1 MIGHHCKLSPLVR
14 RGCRKT
20 CGLCKPTMS
29 PSPSPSA
36 SPSPSPSPSPAPLS
50 GWLEPRP
57 GRKQLRLQVTLGL
70 DMGEHR
76 EVARAVELALRD
88 ALGLPW
94 HNLRA
99 TVVKIR
105 AGSLLVVFDISTD
118 DQDEPTDETPL
129 GAALRLA
136 CMLAS
141 LEAGQG
147 GLLDATEVGRSV
159 VAAAGVQRVHADG
172 TLRQL
177 VCQQPESAC
186 FDAGALDFP
195 AEACRGLAVDHHC
208 VLSPLVLRACSQ
220 SCELCAAE
228 AAPPA
233 PPPPPCADEGAREFP
248 ATACS
253 GLSAHHHCVVSPLVR
268 RACRLSCAVCSG
280 ASSAAEDVD
289 ADAGA
294 PPLPSPSASPSP
306 SPSASP
312 SPSPSPVGLA
322 PATYGCLD
330 RGAEDFPPSTC
341 IDLSRDH
348 HCAVSPLVL
357 RACELSCGLCELP
370 PPHPT

>member
-1 MIGHHCKLSPLVR
+1 MVLRACELSCGLCKLPPPPSRLRASPPPPAPAPPPPPCADIGGHEFPPEVCYGLMIGHHCKLSPLVR

-220 SCELCAAE
+220 SCELCAAMKE
-228 AAPPA
+228 
-233 PPPPPCADEGAREFP
+233 
-248 ATACS
+248 
-253 GLSAHHHCVVSPLVR
+253 
-268 RACRLSCAVCSG
+268 
-280 ASSAAEDVD
+280 
-289 ADAGA
+289 
-294 PPLPSPSASPSP
+294 
-306 SPSASP
+306 
-312 SPSPSPVGLA
+312 
-322 PATYGCLD
+322 GCLPPD
-330 RGAEDFPPSTC
+330 QILCLTHDACISALCVCPKVHYTGACYCHE
-341 IDLSRDH
+341 IK
-348 HCAVSPLVL
+348 
-357 RACELSCGLCELP
+357 
-370 PPHPT
+370 